1 MAAGQMQTLF
11 ARCMPRRYNCLSPRA
26 RRLAAALAVVS
37 VGCHFETQGLE
48 DILSPRP
55 TYVNFPGKR
64 VIKGQV
70 SSVVSDWNG
79 DNDRRVLAMRSDGEL
94 LIVEP
99 ESAEN
104 CSVGLVADFLPNAY
118 LDTYDAQRRPMV
130 ALLLS
135 QDDTGRGELAFS
147 DWDCTVWS
155 TGIERGSLILRE
167 AADGYLAGDVRDDG
181 KALLVVNPWREQ
193 VREVESGLTALVT
206 DWGGWSLAQAG
217 TELVVRDPQLTE
229 RLRESDVAEYLTL
242 INGGVAI
249 LKTDGTLLVMDL
261 ATKLTTHLG
270 GDVCGLQGADIR
282 DRSPYTSISFLDP
295 CADGALKL
303 YEHRK
308 RTLRL
313 VGLAGQFTNAR
324 VAFDAY
330 AVRHLYVLDGATKL
344 PSTAPVRRS
353 SYGDR
358 YIGTLWGSASLIDP
372 TLGENEVS
380 GGLPLREPVEQI
392 GENAILPVTPSYGF
406 LLRMGDP
413 LALVD
418 YDGTQGR
425 LVIWKPG
432 AATHEVATNVTELDG
447 GLAVV
452 NWDGT
457 SGEVLAAMQ
466 DPAVPLGLRVE
477 SLDVATV
484 AYDGD
489 DEGISVA
496 LSAADG
502 EFILMRGSR
511 AQWRSGLGLGLET
524 LAEGVLPEQYA
535 WWSSHLLGYN
545 RADGSGSGTLTL
557 RFTDT
562 LDTFEQTGVSRWQFS
577 NTPPGVLYF
586 VDVGSK
592 AGLWW
597 AALR

>member
-1 MAAGQMQTLF
+1 MVVGQMQTLF
-11 ARCMPRRYNCLSPRA
+11 VRCVPRGQNGPSPRS
-26 RRLAAALAVVS
+26 RTLAAALAVVTA
-37 VGCHFETQGLE
+37 GCHFETQGLE
-48 DILSPRP
+48 DILSPQP

-64 VIKGQV
+64 IVKGQV
-70 SSVVSDWNG
+70 SAAVSDWNG
-79 DNDRRVLAMRSDGEL
+79 DNDRRVLAMRGDGEL
-94 LIVEP
+94 LIVKP
-99 ESAEN
+99 ETAEN

-118 LDTYDAQRRPMV
+118 LNTYDVQRPPMV

-147 DWDCTVWS
+147 DWDCNVWP
-155 TGIERGSLILRE
+155 TGLERGSLSLRE
-167 AADGYLAGDVRDDG
+167 AADGYLAGDLRDDG
-181 KALLVVNPWREQ
+181 KALLVVDPWRQQ
-193 VREVESGLTALVT
+193 VHEVESGLTTLVT

-229 RLRESDVAEYLTL
+229 RLRQSDVAEYLTL
-242 INGGVAI
+242 VNGGVVT
-249 LKTDGTLLVMDL
+249 LKTDGSLLVTDL
-261 ATKLTTHLG
+261 ATELTTYLG

-295 CADGALKL
+295 CVDGSMKL
-303 YEHRK
+303 YEHRW
-308 RTLRL
+308 RTLRP
-313 VGLAGQFTNAR
+313 VGLAGQFANAR

-330 AVRHLYVLDGATKL
+330 AERHLYVLDRATKL
-344 PSTAPVRRS
+344 PATAPVGRS

-358 YIGTLWGSASLIDP
+358 YIGTLWGSTSPIDP
-372 TLGENEVS
+372 TLGENDGL
-380 GGLPLREPVEQI
+380 GGSLLREPLTKI
-392 GENAILPVTPSYGF
+392 GENAILPVTPGYGF
-406 LLRMGDP
+406 LLRVGDP

-418 YDGTQGR
+418 YDGIQGR
-425 LVIWKPG
+425 LVVWEPG
-432 AATHEVATNVTELDG
+432 GATREVATSVTELDG
-447 GLAVV
+447 GLAVM

-484 AYDGD
+484 AYDGE
-489 DEGISVA
+489 DEGVSVA
-496 LSAADG
+496 FSTVDG
-502 EFILMRGSR
+502 EFMLMRGSLQ
-511 AQWRSGLGLGLET
+511 QWRSGLGLELEA
-524 LAEGVLPEQYA
+524 LAEGVLPKQYA

-545 RADGSGSGTLTL
+545 RSDGNGGGTLTL

-562 LDTFEQTGVSRWQFS
+562 LDTFDQPGVSRWQFS

-586 VDVGSK
+586 VDAGSK